1 MADKNLL
8 QLPLATTAAG
18 ALVYGIQN
26 NIDVAIP
33 ANVLQGSEQP
43 QGANLVYAGPP
54 TAPGGFP
61 TFRPLV
67 QADIPDLSSL
77 YLSSNGGSLVGAT
90 INNSTFIGGSI
101 SGSTATFDDDKFTLR
116 DQLDTTKQARFELN
130 GIAAGTLRT
139 FTFPDIST
147 VIVGTNAQ
155 QDLTNKTL
163 VTVAGTS
170 ARAPVRIPHGQ
181 APSAPVN
188 GDVWTT
194 NAGMYVQANN
204 ATIGPL
210 AAAAS
215 STVTTFNG
223 RQGAVTLTSAD
234 VTTAIGFTPYNPALD
249 SYVLK
254 AGDTMSGQLNVP
266 NLTVASTG
274 LFGTAGVS
282 NQIRIGNIGN
292 NQASI
297 RVVND
302 SDNAFA
308 PLIFNSSEFNMN
320 GDFKVASGNG
330 TGGIR
335 LVSAG
340 STTTYIDHRNDINV
354 DTPNAIAVSRAGS
367 YRWEAGGGV
376 KMILDSGGRLD
387 VFGGAN
393 FKSQGSGGVINYQ
406 DSAGTIP
413 RFYNT
418 WDNSTWAMN
427 GMNDSG
433 GYNGTPLRLYRG
445 TNNLN
450 CGGIITADGGFGP
463 GSDPR
468 LKDESSLKRVD
479 NALEKVYNLN
489 VRYGKYHEWF
499 NSDGKERVFLMAD
512 KNMADNAP
520 QVFQKGIIE
529 RDEDKYDGWSADQM
543 IALLTKAV
551 QELTDNCLYLKAEIK
566 KLKENR

>member
-54 TAPGGFP
+54 QAPGGFP

-101 SGSTATFDDDKFTLR
+101 SGSTAVFDDDKFTLR
-116 DQLDTTKQARFELN
+116 DQVDTTKQARFELN

-147 VIVGTNAQ
+147 VIVGTTAQ

-163 VTVAGTS
+163 VTLAGTS

-181 APSAPVN
+181 APSSPIN

-223 RQGAVTLTSAD
+223 RQGAVTLTTGD
-234 VTTAIGFTPYNPALD
+234 VTTALGYTPWNTATNLTTSSNINAGAITGTSFTDGTGNLRTAITTAQTAANTANTNAGNANTNANTR
-249 SYVLK
+249 VLRS
-254 AGDTMSGQLNVP
+254 GDTMTGTLTAP
-266 NLTVASTG
+266 NFTG
-274 LFGTAGVS
+274 
-282 NQIRIGNIGN
+282 
-292 NQASI
+292 
-297 RVVND
+297 
-302 SDNAFA
+302 
-308 PLIFNSSEFNMN
+308 
-320 GDFKVASGNG
+320 ASGVPGNPSFSAAAG
-330 TGGIR
+330 TLGVQGVAYAVYQSSVRVWQIGVETDR
-335 LVSAG
+335 SLKFWAYNDAG
-340 STTTYIDHRNDINV
+340 TFMGEGMTITRSG
-354 DTPNAIAVSRAGS
+354 AVSS
-367 YRWEAGGGV
+367 
-376 KMILDSGGRLD
+376 
-387 VFGGAN
+387 
-393 FKSQGSGGVINYQ
+393 
-406 DSAGTIP
+406 P
-413 RFYNT
+413 
-418 WDNSTWAMN
+418 
-427 GMNDSG
+427 
-433 GYNGTPLRLYRG
+433 
-445 TNNLN
+445 
-450 CGGIITADGGFGP
+450 GGFGP
-463 GSDPR
+463 GSDPK
-468 LKDESSLKRVD
+468 LKDSSSLKSVD
-479 NALEKVYNLN
+479 NALDKVYNLN
-489 VRYGKYHEWF
+489 VRYGKYNNWY
-499 NSDGKERVFLMAD
+499 NADGKERVFLMAD
-512 KNMADNAP
+512 KAMEDNVP
-520 QVFQKGIIE
+520 QAIIE
-529 RDEDKYDGWSADQM
+529 DLVERDGDTYKGWSTDQI
-543 IALLTKAV
+543 IALLVKSV
-551 QELTDNCLYLKAEIK
+551 QELKDELDE
-566 KLKENR
+566 LKEKVNE